1 MGIRFSPGLLRGRR
15 RAASCL
21 LPLVAAFVAGCGSEA
36 GETPDASPAPPAT
49 ATAFD
54 AGKVGSVTGRVTW
67 RGPLPIVPAFH
78 HPVPQPNGGY
88 AFGIAPNP
96 NAPQIDAKTRAV
108 GGVVVSLR
116 GIDPAAAHPWD
127 LPPVSVEIGK
137 GTIAVIQ
144 GDRRGRVGFVRRG
157 DSVSVSSD
165 DGAYHVLRGR
175 GDAFFGL
182 ALPTPGDPVKRTL
195 NNPGRV
201 ELSSGTGLFSLRADL
216 FVIDH
221 PYFTL
226 TDAEGRFTLE
236 RVPAGRVEVVA
247 WHPGWEKARTER
259 DPDTTLEVR
268 MTYSPPLERVSPA
281 SVTAGGKAEVGFS
294 LP

>member
-1 MGIRFSPGLLRGRR
+1 MHIRES
-15 RAASCL
+15 RAAAIRARAIRL
-21 LPLVAAFVAGCGSEA
+21 LPLVAALVAGCGSEA

-49 ATAFD
+49 GTAFD
-54 AGKVGSVTGRVTW
+54 AGQVGSVTGRVVW
-67 RGPLPIVPAFH
+67 NGPPPAVPTFH
-78 HPVPQPNGGY
+78 HPVPQPDGGY

-96 NAPQIDAKTRAV
+96 NAQQIDSKTRAV
-108 GGVVVSLR
+108 AGVVVSLR
-116 GIDPAAAHPWD
+116 GIDPAASRPWD
-127 LPPVSVEIGK
+127 LPPVAVEIGK

-157 DSVSVSSD
+157 DSFSVSSN

-175 GDAFFGL
+175 GDAFFSL
-182 ALPTPGDPVKRTL
+182 ALPTPDDPVKRTL

-216 FVIDH
+216 FVADH
-221 PYFTL
+221 PYFTV
-226 TDAEGRFTLE
+226 TDSDGRFTLD

-268 MTYSPPLERVSPA
+268 MTYSPPLERVSP
-281 SVTAGGKAEVGFS
+281 VTLAAGGKAEVGFS